1 VYKSLPEWLASFQI
15 EHYQIASLN
24 SLIFYFKGNDLA
36 VKNKNVRRFY
46 EALQKQRFK
55 WLVEAV
61 PSYTSCLIEYDLFT
75 LDQHQV
81 LFELLQLDVLTS
93 ADSAS
98 KSDASGHTFHHIPV
112 WYNPDDSDNDL
123 LLVAEAKVKSVEEI
137 VTLHLEQEYTVYG
150 VGFQPG
156 FAYLGELTE
165 ALSMPRLAKPRVKV
179 PKGAVAIADRQ
190 TAIYPNVSPGGWHI
204 VGLCPLDLS
213 RKAMSTNPFKLGDK
227 VIFKK
232 IDECQFQ
239 ALLTEEPERISE
251 QEN

>member
-1 VYKSLPEWLASFQI
+1 
-15 EHYQIASLN
+15 
-24 SLIFYFKGNDLA
+24 
-36 VKNKNVRRFY
+36 
-46 EALQKQRFK
+46 
-55 WLVEAV
+55 
-61 PSYTSCLIEYDLFT
+61 